1 MANLL
6 IVDDEQSYRQL
17 LTLVFGSDGHII
29 HTAASGTEALQVLQ
43 KERVQVLISDVRLP
57 DMDGIQVLR
66 LAREAQPDI
75 GVVMITAFA
84 TVETA
89 REAFKLGADDF
100 VQKPFDIE
108 ELKLIV
114 RKVLEKQALV
124 DENRA
129 FKRAQ
134 RERGRITNII
144 GNSPKMQ
151 AVFQMIE
158 TVAEVQSTVLI
169 TGESGTGKELV
180 ARAIHD
186 LSSRAEKPFISI
198 NCGAFTETL
207 LESELFGYVKGA
219 FTGATGNRKGL
230 FEAANKGTI
239 FLDEIGEMSP
249 AMQVK
254 LLRVLQEKKVRPVGA
269 HEEIPIDT
277 RVIAATNRDLKSL
290 VDEGL
295 FREDLYYRIS
305 VIPINLPPLRERR
318 EDIPLLVEHF
328 IKKYCEMTGKR
339 LSISKKA
346 MDLLENY
353 AWHGNVRELEHTIER
368 AVALERSDCIQP
380 ESLPEHILN
389 FKPERIKAEFVL
401 PEEGINLFAH
411 LENLEKTYIVEALRK
426 AGGNQTKAAA
436 LLQMSVRSFRHLLDK
451 HNIRSLSARMEKC
464 GKLSNNTA

>member
-451 HNIRSLSARMEKC
+451 HNIRSLSARMKNAE
-464 GKLSNNTA
+464 N

>member
-43 KERVQVLISDVRLP
+43 KERIQVLISDVRLP

-254 LLRVLQEKKVRPVGA
+254 LLRVLQERKVRPVGA

-290 VDEGL
+290 VDEGV

-389 FKPERIKAEFVL
+389 FNPERIKAEFVL

-451 HNIRSLSARMEKC
+451 HNIRSLSARMRNAE
-464 GKLSNNTA
+464 N

>member
-1 MANLL
+1 M
-6 IVDDEQSYRQL
+6 
-17 LTLVFGSDGHII
+17 
-29 HTAASGTEALQVLQ
+29 
-43 KERVQVLISDVRLP
+43 
-57 DMDGIQVLR
+57 
-66 LAREAQPDI
+66 
-75 GVVMITAFA
+75 
-84 TVETA
+84 
-89 REAFKLGADDF
+89 
-100 VQKPFDIE
+100 
-108 ELKLIV
+108 IV

-151 AVFQMIE
+151 AIFQMIE

-254 LLRVLQEKKVRPVGA
+254 LLRVLQEKKV
-269 HEEIPIDT
+269 
-277 RVIAATNRDLKSL
+277 
-290 VDEGL
+290 
-295 FREDLYYRIS
+295 
-305 VIPINLPPLRERR
+305 LP
-318 EDIPLLVEHF
+318 
-328 IKKYCEMTGKR
+328 C
-339 LSISKKA
+339 
-346 MDLLENY
+346 
-353 AWHGNVRELEHTIER
+353 
-368 AVALERSDCIQP
+368 RS
-380 ESLPEHILN
+380 
-389 FKPERIKAEFVL
+389 A
-401 PEEGINLFAH
+401 
-411 LENLEKTYIVEALRK
+411 
-426 AGGNQTKAAA
+426 
-436 LLQMSVRSFRHLLDK
+436 
-451 HNIRSLSARMEKC
+451 
-464 GKLSNNTA
+464 

>member
-305 VIPINLPPLRERR
+305 VIPINLPPLRERH

-389 FKPERIKAEFVL
+389 FNPERIKAEFVL

-451 HNIRSLSARMEKC
+451 HNIRSLSARMRNAE
-464 GKLSNNTA
+464 N